1 MRYEWDP
8 AKDAENRRK
17 HGFALEE
24 GIDALEDSR
33 FETWTDDRFEY
44 EEVRSATVG
53 LGKRGI
59 LLVISTLR
67 SEDVTRIISVR
78 RANAYEHYCYYHG
91 RP

>member
-8 AKDAENRRK
+8 AKDAANRRK
-17 HGFALEE
+17 HGFELGE
-24 GIDALEDSR
+24 GVDALEDPEAQS
-33 FETWTDDRFEY
+33 WVDDRFDY
-44 EEVRSATVG
+44 DEVRSATVG
-53 LGKRGI
+53 LSRRGI

-67 SEDVTRIISVR
+67 SDNLTRIISVR